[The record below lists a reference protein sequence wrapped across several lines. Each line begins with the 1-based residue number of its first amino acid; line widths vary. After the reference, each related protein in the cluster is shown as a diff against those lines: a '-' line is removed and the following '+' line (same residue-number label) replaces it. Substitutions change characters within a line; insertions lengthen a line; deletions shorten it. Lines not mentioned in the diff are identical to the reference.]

1 MGAYSQVLNTAQL
14 TSLVTQLLTTIN
26 ASKSKAEIII
36 QMSCL
41 SEMSKYLRSKLAPF
55 LLKIIPLLQGLMMKV
70 DPKNNDDQN
79 ELTGAC
85 LETLQQI
92 VKSCPVQ
99 CATHIPDLFK
109 NALTLLEYDPNYAYD
124 VNVKMTA
131 DDDDGGWGSDF
142 EEAQD
147 QVDEDDSSWKVRK
160 GAVDLFSAIIKA
172 NKNFHTT
179 IIDKYAN

>member
-55 LLKIIPLLQGLMMKV
+55 LLKIIPLLQGLMMKI

-142 EEAQD
+142 EEAQ
-147 QVDEDDSSWKVRK
+147 E
-160 GAVDLFSAIIKA
+160 
-172 NKNFHTT
+172 
-179 IIDKYAN
+179 